1 MIDKTLVIKYLAQGI
16 PTSQIAMAAGCDE
29 SYISQLKAD
38 PEIQAQMAQHAAEVT
53 IKDMNFDE
61 TLESAE
67 ELALSRIQKSLGFA
81 NMGQALSAFRILNTA
96 RRRKDGPAVSG
107 AVTVNVNLTLPA
119 SALPRYVTNANNEIV
134 EVEGKTLV
142 SATPRGLDSLLA
154 QRAGAAPTAAV
165 TALDKAAVRLGAL
178 APLPKRAPRTLP
190 LTAANLN
197 TDML

>member
-142 SATPRGLDSLLA
+142 SATPRGLDNLLA

>member
-119 SALPRYVTNANNEIV
+119 SALPRYVTNANNEII

-142 SATPRGLDSLLA
+142 SATPRGLDNLLA
-154 QRAGAAPTAAV
+154 QRAGAAPTAVV

>member
-142 SATPRGLDSLLA
+142 SATPRGLDNLLA
-154 QRAGAAPTAAV
+154 QRAGVAPTAVV

>member
-119 SALPRYVTNANNEIV
+119 SALPRYVTNANNEII

-142 SATPRGLDSLLA
+142 SATPRGLDNLLA
-154 QRAGAAPTAAV
+154 QRAGVAPTAVV

>member
-119 SALPRYVTNANNEIV
+119 SALPRYVPNANNEIV

-142 SATPRGLDSLLA
+142 SATPRGLD
-154 QRAGAAPTAAV
+154 
-165 TALDKAAVRLGAL
+165 
-178 APLPKRAPRTLP
+178 
-190 LTAANLN
+190 N
-197 TDML
+197 